1 MRYEPIDLDVVLRGT
16 DIRLRWPTSR
26 YSFDWNVTH
35 RPSQSGIWPDW
46 LGDNNFAIR
55 ERGWCAGRVIP
66 RHALWSR
73 TNCSVVTASF
83 SQFKIV
89 ASSILPRLTDA
100 QDANRIIDKMGKKI
114 ILMFSIIIYLPFWGN
129 SFYNVKKERR
139 DKVMAIN
146 VQQFIKL
153 ANYYNQTAMLM
164 SAICV
169 QKGGIAMENYVG
181 RFYVADVL
189 EYVVE
194 YGRRLKEY
202 DKNLAENIS
211 QLIDRFAVQFEQVRG
226 FVTPTQKP
234 LHEMTLAEFE
244 RVMNI

>member
-1 MRYEPIDLDVVLRGT
+1 
-16 DIRLRWPTSR
+16 
-26 YSFDWNVTH
+26 
-35 RPSQSGIWPDW
+35 
-46 LGDNNFAIR
+46 
-55 ERGWCAGRVIP
+55 
-66 RHALWSR
+66 
-73 TNCSVVTASF
+73 
-83 SQFKIV
+83 
-89 ASSILPRLTDA
+89 
-100 QDANRIIDKMGKKI
+100 
-114 ILMFSIIIYLPFWGN
+114 
-129 SFYNVKKERR
+129 
-139 DKVMAIN
+139 MAIN

-153 ANYYNQTAMLM
+153 ANYCNQTAMLM

-194 YGRRLKEY
+194 YGRRLKSQ

-211 QLIDRFAVQFEQVRG
+211 QLIDRFSAQFEHMRDMVM
-226 FVTPTQKP
+226 PTQKP